1 MTLIEIKDK
10 YILVKGHSGYAE
22 YGSDIVCS
30 AISTLVQA
38 TYNYL
43 ETVGNEVEYESK
55 DGYFKIIFVSDLNR
69 VGDNILNCFITM
81 AKDLESQYKEHIKV
95 EGDII

>member
-10 YILVKGHSGYAE
+10 YISVSGHSGYAPI
-22 YGSDIVCS
+22 GSDIVCS
-30 AISTLVQA
+30 AISTLIQA

-43 ETVGNEVEYESK
+43 EAVGNELDIESS
-55 DGYFKIIFVSDLNR
+55 DGYLKVIFKSELNR
-69 VGDNILNCFITM
+69 AGDDIVNCFITM
-81 AKDLESQYKEHIKV
+81 AKDLESQYEKYIKV